1 MINKIPREI
10 TQKSIKAI
18 DTWLLHSSH
27 RLMLIDMCLKFQ
39 EYNLLSGFQVIERPW
54 LLVTDRQ
61 TTDRQRDGQTDARGK
76 TMSPYPKGEDII

>member
-1 MINKIPREI
+1 MINKIPRKI

-27 RLMLIDMCLKFQ
+27 RLMLIDMCLKFH

-54 LLVTDRQ
+54 LLLTDGQ
-61 TTDRQRDGQTDARGK
+61 TTDRQRDGRTDARGK
-76 TMSPYPKGEDII
+76 TISLHTLKEKI